1 MAACFIQRINFEQL
15 KKKDIK
21 TKYIITLNVHA
32 IAILIRTFF
41 FPIDGFYAYKYDYVR
56 KMMIRF
62 ITRRGEG
69 ESESYKPFVCRGK

>member
-15 KKKDIK
+15 NKKDIK

-41 FPIDGFYAYKYDYVR
+41 FPIDGFYAYKYDYV
-56 KMMIRF
+56 
-62 ITRRGEG
+62 
-69 ESESYKPFVCRGK
+69 